1 MQAQTDENTRKLL
14 ERFENKGV
22 VDMEDIT
29 SDRAETYKPIKNI
42 DDKDFSELQ
51 KWWGSQGFTR

>member
-1 MQAQTDENTRKLL
+1 MQAQTDENTRKLVEKL
-14 ERFENKGV
+14 TTV
-22 VDMEDIT
+22 VDVKDLT
-29 SDRAETYKPIKNI
+29 SDRAQEFKPIKNI